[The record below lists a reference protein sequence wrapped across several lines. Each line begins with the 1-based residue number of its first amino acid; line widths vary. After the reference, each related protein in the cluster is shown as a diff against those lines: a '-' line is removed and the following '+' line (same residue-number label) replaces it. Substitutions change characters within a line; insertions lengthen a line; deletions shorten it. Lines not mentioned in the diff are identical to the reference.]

1 MAGNSHNSNAYTDQ
15 EKKFLLAP
23 LLVGAIAVTVFLY
36 VYFTI
41 PSKPYE
47 LHKAPHAEASHDAGH
62 AAGKEVKHEEA
73 KH

>member
-1 MAGNSHNSNAYTDQ
+1 MAATSHNSNAYTDQ
-15 EKKFLLAP
+15 EKKFLIGP
-23 LLVGAIAVTVFLY
+23 LIVGAVAVTVFLY

-47 LHKAPHAEASHDAGH
+47 LHEATTHSEASHA
-62 AAGKEVKHEEA
+62 EEKHTEA

>member
-15 EKKFLLAP
+15 EKKFLIGP
-23 LLVGAIAVTVFLY
+23 LLVGAIAVTVTLY

-47 LHKAPHAEASHDAGH
+47 LHEASHTEAS
-62 AAGKEVKHEEA
+62 HEKSHEA

>member
-1 MAGNSHNSNAYTDQ
+1 MG
-15 EKKFLLAP
+15 P
-23 LLVGAIAVTVFLY
+23 LLVGTLAVSVFLY

-47 LHKAPHAEASHDAGH
+47 LHEASHAEASHDAGH

>member
-15 EKKFLLAP
+15 EKKFLMGP
-23 LLVGAIAVTVFLY
+23 LLVGTLAVSVFLY

-47 LHKAPHAEASHDAGH
+47 LHEASHAEASHDAGH
-62 AAGKEVKHEEA
+62 SAGKEVKHEEA